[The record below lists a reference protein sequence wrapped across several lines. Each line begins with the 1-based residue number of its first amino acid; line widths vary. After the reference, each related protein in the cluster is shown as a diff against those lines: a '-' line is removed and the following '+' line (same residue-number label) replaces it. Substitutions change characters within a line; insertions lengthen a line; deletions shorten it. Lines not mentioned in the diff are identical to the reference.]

1 MMTAEIHNFGDYV
14 APATIPDEIKVLQ
27 NWVLWR
33 LTQKPGQKKPSKIPY
48 WVNGQMRSGEQG
60 GEGDRAQLAG
70 YPQAVAAC
78 VKGNFSGVGLAIVPG
93 AGIVA
98 LDFDDCVTD
107 GVITVPFIAA
117 LVMVTYCEYSPSGKG
132 IRAFMRGNLASKKD
146 TESLVFKVEVFGDT
160 GFVTVTGNVCPE
172 CLVWGTQNT
181 VCDVTPEVLA
191 LYRERFGEAG
201 VTAHVEGMDEN
212 DRWLLSLRPNLG
224 WAPEFSR
231 EVIMDIPAGCSR
243 PVWVN
248 CLMALHH
255 ETDGAKWALEL
266 AVEWSSQGENFA
278 SREDVEGRWRSFG
291 KKSSSVLGGGWL
303 LKYRAECLTKRK
315 YSDVD
320 KWKSQIRQA
329 PDEFTL
335 REQVATNIK
344 FDGSLGELERESL
357 AQVLLEK
364 FKMLGVKYPIAS
376 CRKLITVDKRSIS
389 FDRDLPEWAH
399 GWYFAT
405 DRDEWYCAG
414 TSDWLSPQGFN
425 ARFNRF
431 MPRDECGMVTI
442 NAHTMSLEQY
452 RMSTVSGCRYVP
464 WADKTFVHDGSDYV
478 NTYRHSAVPLAA
490 VTIGVEGRDAIDLV
504 ARHIKQVLCSD
515 RQAEYEQLMSFLAHC
530 VKYPGKKIRWVPLI
544 KGIEGDGKTILCDML
559 GAVMGESNVRSISPT
574 VISTDFTGWAEG
586 CCVGFLEELR
596 LTGHS
601 RYDILNALKPY
612 ITNDRV
618 EIHRKG
624 KDPFDAPNTMNYIAA
639 TNHSDALPLND
650 TDRRWFVLFT
660 QFASVSDLE
669 TFLEQF
675 GGRHK
680 YFADLREAIEGHIPA
695 LRRWLLDYPIS
706 EAFKPNGPPLLTDE
720 KGTMAANSLSDE
732 DQVLTEI
739 IEAGGVGI
747 TPKALLS
754 GYVTRAWGLL
764 DTTQPT
770 PQTQTLKH
778 LLIKAGWSRYAKR
791 VHWNGSANTL
801 WTRGRIPKSW
811 ETVKAILNE
820 SLPVGQTADGSAVDL
835 FAA

>member
-212 DRWLLSLRPNLG
+212 DRWLLSLRPNMG
-224 WAPEFSR
+224 WTPEYAR
-231 EVIMDIPAGCSR
+231 EVIMDCSAGCGR

-315 YSDVD
+315 YSDVE
-320 KWKSQIRQA
+320 KWRKEIRGA
-329 PDEFTL
+329 VDEYEL
-335 REQVATNIK
+335 REKICVGVKGDA
-344 FDGSLGELERESL
+344 GLGELEREAL

-364 FKMLGVKYPIAS
+364 FKMLGLKYPIAN
-376 CRKLITVDKRSIS
+376 CRKMLVDKRIVREVSAVGEQE
-389 FDRDLPEWAH
+389 LPEWAR
-399 GWYFAT
+399 GWCYVT
-405 DRDEWYCAG
+405 EDDQWHLKG
-414 TSDWLSPQGFN
+414 SDQWLSVQGFN
-425 ARFNRF
+425 AGFNRY
-431 MPRDECGMVTI
+431 MPRDENGMVTI
-442 NAHTMSLEQY
+442 SSSVMALEQLQVQVVN
-452 RMSTVSGCRYVP
+452 RARYVP
-464 WADKTFVHDGSDYV
+464 WAAETFEYDGAWNV
-478 NTYRHSAVPLAA
+478 NKYRHSAVPLAA
-490 VTIGVEGRDAIDLV
+490 VRISVAGQCAVDLFTRHIRDLICTNRDAV
-504 ARHIKQVLCSD
+504 FVQM
-515 RQAEYEQLMSFLAHC
+515 MSFMAYC
-530 VKYPGKKIRWVPLI
+530 VQNPGRKIRWAPLI
-544 KGIEGDGKTILCDML
+544 KGIEGDGKSLIGDVLR
-559 GAVMGESNVRSISPT
+559 AVMGESNVRSISPT

-612 ITNDRV
+612 VTNDRV

-624 KDPFDAPNTMNYIAA
+624 KDPFDIINTMNYLGG
-639 TNHSDALPLND
+639 TNHVDALPLND
-650 TDRRWFVLFT
+650 TDRRWMIIFTRFGSKAELEAFVGDTYFT
-660 QFASVSDLE
+660 DLIDAI
-669 TFLEQF
+669 
-675 GGRHK
+675 RDNIP
-680 YFADLREAIEGHIPA
+680 DLR
-695 LRRWLLDYPIS
+695 RFLLDYKIS
-706 EAFKPNGPPLLTDE
+706 PNFNPNGPAPVTEE
-720 KGTMAANSLSDE
+720 KATMVSMSRSDE
-732 DQVLTEI
+732 DEIAREI
-739 IEAGGVGI
+739 IEAGAMGV
-747 TPKALLS
+747 TDKLLLS
-754 GYVTRAWGLL
+754 SFLTRAWQIHDA
-764 DTTQPT
+764 DTPT
-770 PQTQTLKH
+770 PQTSGLSR
-778 LLIKAGWSRYAKR
+778 LLMKLGWTKYAKR
-791 VHWNGSANTL
+791 VRWGGVPTYLWSKGQLPNG
-801 WTRGRIPKSW
+801 WR
-811 ETVKAILNE
+811 EILDKTMSKE
-820 SLPVGQTADGSAVDL
+820 VDL
-835 FAA
+835 FAN